1 MPCLDLLPAVTLARL
16 QGGTA
21 LQGRLETQM
30 GGAWSAICSTGFGG
44 EEARVACRQLGLAG
58 GSVSG
63 VFPKGRLPFAAGSVV
78 CRGNEANLAACKYSL
93 TSACPG
99 GRPVGLVCQ
108 SECNLSPCQP
118 LLLLAS
124 TFSLEQS
131 WPARLCMQNM
141 AQPLLAWLVLMVPLH
156 HHAA

>member
-1 MPCLDLLPAVTLARL
+1 MTFTVLVLAACALAPLNCVKGAPPLPDEPFPGDDSVTASTVTLARL

-63 VFPKGRLPFAAGSVV
+63 VFPKGRLPFAAGNVV

-108 SECNLSPCQP
+108 SDV
-118 LLLLAS
+118 
-124 TFSLEQS
+124 S
-131 WPARLCMQNM
+131 WP
-141 AQPLLAWLVLMVPLH
+141 
-156 HHAA
+156 